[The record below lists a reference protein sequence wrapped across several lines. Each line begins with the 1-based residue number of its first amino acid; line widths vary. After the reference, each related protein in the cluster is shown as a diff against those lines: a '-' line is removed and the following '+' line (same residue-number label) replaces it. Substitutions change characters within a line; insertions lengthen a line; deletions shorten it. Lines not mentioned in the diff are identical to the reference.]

1 MASKKVDSRKE
12 ITGIFY
18 LAAALIFAAA
28 FYLGDRTGAMGAILR
43 GACRGLLGI
52 TANAIPLI
60 LFYMSLDYL
69 IEREG
74 RVTRIRLFY
83 VTVLLITVSA
93 IIHVFAVPYG
103 TFKEACEAYAGRL
116 TAFDGLRYLWY
127 TGIHGFGAGENATSW
142 TGGLVGGAVAYSF
155 VSIAN
160 KIGALIILF
169 TIALAEIVIVFN
181 ISISRVITKTRD
193 TMDNAL
199 RQTVETIRES
209 AKTQP
214 SQDYNMVV
222 GDSKETAPKTTAG
235 SFALPRF
242 LRGSGKS
249 ADGAESGKDI
259 EREERAGFPAA
270 AASTASDDARVD
282 ADEEK
287 DDGIGIADPNVDLP
301 AGIRHVG
308 LPGGAAAG
316 TPEGIRRTILHA
328 GEASADAKGD
338 RGHHAAKE
346 ADEDGEDSY
355 PRRPYVFPS
364 IELLNT
370 EGGKAVR
377 NDMFAIQALGKKLEK
392 TLESFGIAARV
403 INITT
408 GPVITRFELTPGSG
422 VKVSKIVSLADDIA
436 LNLAAMGVRIEAPIP
451 GKSAIGIEIP
461 NNEITPVSLRRL
473 IESPEFRNASSPI
486 SAVLGRDIPGN
497 PVICDIARMPHLLIA
512 GATGSGKS
520 VCLNSILISMLY
532 KASPDEV
539 KLLLIDP
546 KVVELIA
553 YNGIPHLLA
562 PVVTHPKKAANTL
575 LWAVNEMT
583 RRYALFAEQS
593 VREIHSYNAAA
604 MSGGYEKLPLI
615 VLVIDELSDLMA
627 TAPNEVEDAIAR
639 LTAMARAAGIHLI
652 IATQRPSVDVITGVI
667 KANVPS
673 RISFAV
679 SSQVDSRTILDCGGA
694 EKLLGKGDML
704 YFPVGASKPIRAQGA
719 FVTDKEVERVTDFLK
734 GQNLSRYDESAAE
747 AIDSSVQAAGSEED
761 AAEEDE
767 LFMNAVSIVVEA
779 GYASISLLQRRM
791 NVGYPR
797 AARLIDRMQEKKFVG
812 GFEGSKPRKVLI
824 SREQWAEF
832 KAREGG

>member
-1 MASKKVDSRKE
+1 MAAKKVDSKKE

-28 FYLGDRTGAMGAILR
+28 FYLGDVTGSVGRILR
-43 GACRGLLGI
+43 GGGHGLFGVAAYALP
-52 TANAIPLI
+52 AIL
-60 LFYMSLDYL
+60 LYMALDYF

-74 RVTRIRLFY
+74 RVTRIRMFY
-83 VTVLLITVSA
+83 VTILMITASA
-93 IIHVFAVPYG
+93 IIHVFAIPYDAFKATVTTG
-103 TFKEACEAYAGRL
+103 TDAPKAVDAL
-116 TAFDGLRYLWY
+116 KYLWV
-127 TGIHGFGAGENATSW
+127 TGISGFPGEGGKTTIW
-142 TGGLVGGAVAYSF
+142 TGGLIGGSVAYAF
-155 VSIAN
+155 VSVAN
-160 KIGALIILF
+160 KIGALLILF
-169 TIALAEIVIVFN
+169 TIALSEMVLVFDV
-181 ISISRVITKTRD
+181 SISHAITRTREK
-193 TMDNAL
+193 MDSAIK
-199 RQTVETIRES
+199 QTVETIKENS
-209 AKTQP
+209 KAQTKAQTKAQ
-214 SQDYNMVV
+214 SDYDMVV
-222 GDSKETAPKTTAG
+222 GEEREETPKTSAG
-235 SFALPRF
+235 AFGLPKF
-242 LRGSGKS
+242 LR
-249 ADGAESGKDI
+249 DGRKAAEIRETGAAATMEPETEVDEEDDDQLAESGM
-259 EREERAGFPAA
+259 
-270 AASTASDDARVD
+270 
-282 ADEEK
+282 
-287 DDGIGIADPNVDLP
+287 ADPNVDLP
-301 AGIRHVG
+301 AGIRRIVVSG
-308 LPGGAAAG
+308 GTAGSEKDTGMPVKNVPIKSAPGMIQGK
-316 TPEGIRRTILHA
+316 EG
-328 GEASADAKGD
+328 
-338 RGHHAAKE
+338 
-346 ADEDGEDSY
+346 Y
-355 PRRPYVFPS
+355 PQRPYVFPS
-364 IELLNT
+364 VELLNT
-370 EGGKAVR
+370 EGSRTIK

-392 TLESFGIAARV
+392 TLESFGIAAKV
-403 INITT
+403 VNITN

-436 LNLAAMGVRIEAPIP
+436 LNLAAIGVRIEAPIP

-461 NNEITPVSLRRL
+461 NNEISPVSLRRL
-473 IESPEFRNASSPI
+473 IESPEFRNASSTI

-497 PVICDIARMPHLLIA
+497 PVICDIAKMPHLLIA

-520 VCLNSILISMLY
+520 VCLNSILISMLF

-539 KLLLIDP
+539 KFLMIDP
-546 KVVELIA
+546 KVVELSA

-562 PVVTHPKKAANTL
+562 PVVTNPKKAANTL

-604 MSGGYEKLPLI
+604 VSGGYEKIPLI

-704 YFPVGASKPIRAQGA
+704 YFPVGASKPVRAQGA

-734 GQNLSRYDESAAE
+734 NQNLSNYDKNTADAINSTSSAVSSSDDE
-747 AIDSSVQAAGSEED
+747 AGD
-761 AAEEDE
+761 EDE
-767 LFMNAVSIVVEA
+767 LFVNAVTIVVEA

-797 AARLIDRMQEKKFVG
+797 AARLIDRMQEKSLIG
-812 GFEGSKPRKVLI
+812 GFEGSKPRKVLV
-824 SREQWAEF
+824 SKEQWAEYR
-832 KAREGG
+832 AREGV

>member
-1 MASKKVDSRKE
+1 MAEKRVDYKKE

-28 FYLGDRTGAMGAILR
+28 YYLGDVTGIVGQILR
-43 GACRGLLGI
+43 GAGHGLFGV
-52 TANAIPLI
+52 TAYAMPVI
-60 LFYMSLDYL
+60 LFYMAMDYF

-83 VTVLLITVSA
+83 VTVLMITVSA
-93 IIHVFAVPYG
+93 IIHVFAVPYEA
-103 TFKEACEAYAGRL
+103 FKTACAVYTGEL
-116 TAFDGLRYLWY
+116 TAFNGLKYLWM
-127 TGIHGFGAGENATSW
+127 TGIDGFTAEGKTVIW
-142 TGGLVGGAVAYSF
+142 TGGLIGGSVAYAF
-155 VSIAN
+155 VSVAN
-160 KIGALIILF
+160 KVGALLILF
-169 TIALAEIVIVFN
+169 TIALSEIVLVFN
-181 ISISRVITKTRD
+181 ISISHAITKTRD
-193 TMDNAL
+193 RMDSAI
-199 RQTVETIRES
+199 RQTVETIKENS
-209 AKTQP
+209 KAQAQAQT
-214 SQDYNMVV
+214 DYNMIV
-222 GDSKETAPKTTAG
+222 GEEKETAPKTGAG
-235 SFALPRF
+235 AFALPKF
-242 LRGSGKS
+242 LRDGK
-249 ADGAESGKDI
+249 K
-259 EREERAGFPAA
+259 AA
-270 AASTASDDARVD
+270 
-282 ADEEK
+282 EEK
-287 DDGIGIADPNVDLP
+287 DGNTAASEQLKQEIEDDDEEHMIESGMADPNVDLP
-301 AGIRHVG
+301 AGIRRVTAS
-308 LPGGAAAG
+308 GGISGNESTGVRRINMPSDIYGEKKAAPQQAASAG
-316 TPEGIRRTILHA
+316 THPAR
-328 GEASADAKGD
+328 
-338 RGHHAAKE
+338 
-346 ADEDGEDSY
+346 EDGY
-355 PRRPYVFPS
+355 PQRPYVYPS
-364 IELLNT
+364 VELLNT
-370 EGGKAVR
+370 EGNKTVK

-392 TLESFGIAARV
+392 TLESFGIAAKV
-403 INITT
+403 VNITN

-436 LNLAAMGVRIEAPIP
+436 LNLAAIGVRIEAPIP

-461 NNEITPVSLRRL
+461 NNEISPVSLRRL
-473 IESPEFRNASSPI
+473 IESPEFRNASSTI

-497 PVICDIARMPHLLIA
+497 PVICDIAKMPHLLIA

-520 VCLNSILISMLY
+520 VCLNSILISMLF

-539 KLLLIDP
+539 KFLMIDP
-546 KVVELIA
+546 KVVELSA

-562 PVVTHPKKAANTL
+562 PVVTNPKKAANTL

-604 MSGGYEKLPLI
+604 VSGGYEKIPLI

-704 YFPVGASKPIRAQGA
+704 YFPVGASKPVRAQGA

-734 GQNLSRYDESAAE
+734 NQNLSNYDKGTADAINSTSSAVN
-747 AIDSSVQAAGSEED
+747 DSDDNG
-761 AAEEDE
+761 EEDE
-767 LFMNAVSIVVEA
+767 LFVNAVTIVVEA

-797 AARLIDRMQEKKFVG
+797 AARLVDRMQEKSFIG

-824 SREQWAEF
+824 SKEQWAEF
-832 KAREGG
+832 RAREGV